1 MVKSFKAVIVLLLLS
16 FCLWFLQP
24 VIHVW
29 AEPASESV
37 SESSDSE
44 EEENGEETEEKEE
57 SVKPETN
64 DDGLEMPTLNSKS
77 ILLLDRDSGKVLYSR
92 NPDKKMEPASLTK
105 IVTCLIA
112 VEAIEAGTIS
122 EDEKVEA
129 SKHCMDGLDEE
140 SSSTGIVPGERL
152 TMKDLL
158 YCALLGSAGE
168 ACNIIAESLAGNI
181 SDFVEA
187 MNERVLDLGCTGTHF
202 VNTHGMPAND
212 HYSTASD
219 MMLISAEAMS
229 HPLFAEICNTVSYTV
244 PSTNKSDERIVYNS
258 NALICSQGIYGGN
271 FLYSYAAGIKTGHT
285 AAAGYCPQRRKKT
298 GSV

>member
-44 EEENGEETEEKEE
+44 EKENGEETEEKEE

-140 SSSTGIVPGERL
+140 SSSTGIVPGS
-152 TMKDLL
+152 
-158 YCALLGSAGE
+158 GS
-168 ACNIIAESLAGNI
+168 
-181 SDFVEA
+181 
-187 MNERVLDLGCTGTHF
+187 
-202 VNTHGMPAND
+202 
-212 HYSTASD
+212 
-219 MMLISAEAMS
+219 
-229 HPLFAEICNTVSYTV
+229 
-244 PSTNKSDERIVYNS
+244 
-258 NALICSQGIYGGN
+258 Q
-271 FLYSYAAGIKTGHT
+271 
-285 AAAGYCPQRRKKT
+285 
-298 GSV
+298 